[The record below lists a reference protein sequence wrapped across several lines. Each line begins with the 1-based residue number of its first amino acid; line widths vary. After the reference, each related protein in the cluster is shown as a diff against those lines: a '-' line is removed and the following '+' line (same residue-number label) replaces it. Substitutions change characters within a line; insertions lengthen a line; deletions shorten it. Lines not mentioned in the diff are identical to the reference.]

1 MADAYLAMYS
11 ATFDEKYLTQSK
23 RLTDYAIQHFY
34 NPANGLFYFT
44 SINDNP
50 LIARKV
56 ETSDNVIPS
65 SNAVMADVLFQ
76 LGTLYDEAN
85 YKKMS
90 RQMLLNMQSMAHQ
103 HTTFYSRWAKLELS
117 FIIPPIEIAIVGSN
131 AKKIRTEFAQYYLPK
146 VTYIGAETAS
156 TLPLLA
162 GKLKPNE
169 TLIYVCENKTCG
181 LAVKSVSESLL
192 QLK

>member
-1 MADAYLAMYS
+1 MADAYSAMYK
-11 ATFDEKYLTQSK
+11 ATFDESYLTQSK
-23 RLTDYAIQHFY
+23 QLCDYAIQHFY

-44 SINDNP
+44 SINDDP

-76 LGTLYDEAN
+76 LGELYDDAN

-90 RQMLLNMQSMAHQ
+90 RQMLLNMQSMAHK
-103 HTTFYSRWAKLELS
+103 HTSFYSRWAKLELS
-117 FIIPPIEIAIVGSN
+117 FIKAPTEIAIVGKD
-131 AKKIRTEFAQYYLPK
+131 AQKLRQEFAIHYLPN
-146 VTYIGAETAS
+146 VIFLGTNTNS
-156 TLPLLA
+156 DLPLLH
-162 GKLKPNE
+162 GKHKSNE

-181 LAVKSVSESLL
+181 LPVKTVNDALL

>member
-1 MADAYLAMYS
+1 MV
-11 ATFDEKYLTQSK
+11 
-23 RLTDYAIQHFY
+23 
-34 NPANGLFYFT
+34 LFYFT
-44 SINDNP
+44 SINDDP

-131 AKKIRTEFAQYYLPK
+131 AKKIRD
-146 VTYIGAETAS
+146 
-156 TLPLLA
+156 
-162 GKLKPNE
+162 
-169 TLIYVCENKTCG
+169 
-181 LAVKSVSESLL
+181 
-192 QLK
+192 